1 MNAANDQP
9 APRIFIADDHPMI
22 IQSLTSTFLAFDPS
36 ASVIGFTVFSKLD
49 AALER
54 GETPDLVLIDFDMP
68 SLASVGSIGDF
79 VARHH
84 RYPIAVISG
93 HVDSKLATELI
104 NLGCVGFLPK
114 RMPPNAIYHAIL
126 MMIAGGRFL
135 PDSLIEP
142 LSQPPPT
149 TPEDA
154 VPTVNVKTGRQKCGL
169 TPREV
174 EVLGSLAKGHTN
186 KQIARE
192 LNIADV
198 TVRLHLRHAYVKL
211 QVDNRIAAVRAVF
224 GGVLGVDS
232 GISPTLAMT
241 MEAPELL

>member
-1 MNAANDQP
+1 MNAAVDHP
-9 APRIFIADDHPMI
+9 PPRVFIADDHPMI

-36 ASVIGFTVFSKLD
+36 ASVVGFTDFHKLV

-54 GETPDLVLIDFDMP
+54 GTPPDLVLIDFDMP
-68 SLASVGSIGDF
+68 GLASVRSVADF
-79 VARHH
+79 VTRHPEC
-84 RYPIAVISG
+84 PIAVISG
-93 HVDSKLATELI
+93 HIDSKLATSLI
-104 NLGCVGFLPK
+104 NLGCVGFVPK

-142 LSQPPPT
+142 SSRPAAPHPA
-149 TPEDA
+149 TPEEA
-154 VPTVNVKTGRQKCGL
+154 APIVQSCRQKCGL

-198 TVRLHLRHAYVKL
+198 TVRLHLRHAYAKL
-211 QVDNRIAAVRAVF
+211 HVDNRIAAVRAVF
-224 GGVLGVDS
+224 GGVLGPDFDAEQR
-232 GISPTLAMT
+232 LAT
-241 MEAPELL
+241 KTPDPL